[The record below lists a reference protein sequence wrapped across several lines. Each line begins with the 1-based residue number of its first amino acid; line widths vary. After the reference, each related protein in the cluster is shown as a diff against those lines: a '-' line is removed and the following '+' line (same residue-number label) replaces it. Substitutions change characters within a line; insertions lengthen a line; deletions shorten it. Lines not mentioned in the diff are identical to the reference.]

1 MKMIIAATAVVIA
14 GAAASY
20 FAPSPQQGP
29 GIDPTKTAAIGNPSS
44 YSVANIA
51 EGKACVV
58 NRGKHAAARTFA
70 LKTEPGCDDIWPG
83 LSAARNWTENADGSV
98 ALTDKAGKQLLM
110 IAPGDGIGYVAVEP
124 PSAAITLTAVQ

>member
-1 MKMIIAATAVVIA
+1 MKMIIAASAIAIA

-20 FAPSPQQGP
+20 LAPSPQQTP
-29 GIDPTKTAAIGNPSS
+29 GIDPTKTAAIGKASS

-58 NRGKHAAARTFA
+58 NRGKLASARTFA

-83 LSAARNWTENADGSV
+83 LSNARNWTENSDGSV
-98 ALTDKAGKQLLM
+98 ALTDKAGKQVLM

-124 PSAAITLTAVQ
+124 PSAALTLTAVQ

>member
-20 FAPSPQQGP
+20 FAPSPQQAP
-29 GIDPTKTAAIGNPSS
+29 VLDQMKTAAIGNPSS

-58 NRGKHAAARTFA
+58 NRGKHASARTFA
-70 LKTEPGCDDIWPG
+70 LKSEPGCDEIWPG
-83 LSAARNWTENADGSV
+83 LSGARNWTENADGSV
-98 ALTDKAGKQLLM
+98 ALTDKTGKQVLM